1 MHNGTYTTLEEV
13 MDFYNRGG
21 GIGLGIDVP
30 NQTLPAEK
38 LNLTKQE
45 IADIIAFMNALVEK
59 PKY

>member
-1 MHNGTYTTLEEV
+1 

>member
-1 MHNGTYTTLEEV
+1 

-21 GIGLGIDVP
+21 GIGIGTDVP
-30 NQTLPAEK
+30 NQTLPSEK